1 MINTYMATLFKG
13 FSTVDKN
20 RAPYTLTDTDL
31 IKRDLLNHFYT
42 KKGERVMRPTF
53 GSIIWDMLMEQDSP
67 MLQEEIKEDIQRIVD
82 LDPRVEL
89 ENTILYIND
98 QTIRAEVSV
107 KYYNIDQ
114 ADILYIEFNKRNT
127 EEI

>member
-1 MINTYMATLFKG
+1 MATLFKG

-42 KKGERVMRPTF
+42 KRGERLMRPTF
-53 GSIIWDMLMEQDSP
+53 GSIIWDMLMEPDSP
-67 MLQEEIKEDIQRIVD
+67 TLQEEIKEDIERIVN
-82 LDPRVEL
+82 LDPRVTL

-98 QTIRAEVSV
+98 QSIRAEVIV

-114 ADILYIEFNKRNT
+114 AETLFLEYSKRNA
-127 EEI
+127 EEF

>member
-1 MINTYMATLFKG
+1 MATLFKG

-42 KKGERVMRPTF
+42 KKGERVMRPNF

>member
-1 MINTYMATLFKG
+1 MATLFKG

-42 KKGERVMRPTF
+42 KRGERIMRPTF
-53 GSIIWDMLMEQDSP
+53 GSIIWDMLMEPDSP
-67 MLQEEIKEDIQRIVD
+67 TLQEEIKEDIERIVN
-82 LDPRVEL
+82 LDPRVTL

-98 QTIRAEVSV
+98 QSIRAEVIV

-114 ADILYIEFNKRNT
+114 AETLFLEYSKRNA
-127 EEI
+127 EEF

>member
-1 MINTYMATLFKG
+1 MATLFKG

>member
-1 MINTYMATLFKG
+1 MATLFKG

-42 KKGERVMRPTF
+42 KRGERIMRPTF
-53 GSIIWDMLMEQDSP
+53 GSIIWDMLMEPDSP
-67 MLQEEIKEDIQRIVD
+67 TLQEDIKEDIERIVN
-82 LDPRVEL
+82 LDPRVTL

-98 QTIRAEVSV
+98 QSIRAEVII

-114 ADILYIEFNKRNT
+114 AETLFLEYSKRNA
-127 EEI
+127 EEF